1 MQLFKSERSLARWDG
16 MSDMN
21 LVTVILKHQRLLS
34 LTYYQLVKKKS
45 LGMLLYLI
53 LGSLIMV
60 EELLIVG
67 IVYAF

>member
-21 LVTVILKHQRLLS
+21 LVIVILKHQRLLS
-34 LTYYQLVKKKS
+34 LTYYQLVKKKF

-53 LGSLIMV
+53 LESLIMV